1 MFSVTRLSYN
11 RLMAEASYL
20 TNQFLIALPGMGDG
34 NFSRTVTYICQH
46 SEHEGAMGIVLNR
59 PSELQL
65 CDVFNHMDIQQQ
77 NTSIAGQTVY
87 IGGPVQEE
95 RGFVLH
101 TPPANWD
108 SSMPVSEQ
116 ISVTTSR
123 DVLQAM
129 AQGKGPEETFVAL
142 GYAGWGPGQLEQE
155 LHQDTWLSGP
165 ADADIIF
172 KLPSDQRWEAA
183 AAVLGVDLN
192 LINTAAGHA

>member
-1 MFSVTRLSYN
+1 
-11 RLMAEASYL
+11 
-20 TNQFLIALPGMGDG
+20 MGDS

-46 SEHEGAMGIVLNR
+46 SEHEGAMGIILNR

-65 CDVFNHMDIQQQ
+65 CDVFNHMNIEQQD
-77 NTSIAGQTVY
+77 AGNAEQVVY

-101 TPPANWD
+101 TQPARWD

-123 DVLQAM
+123 DILEAM
-129 AQGKGPEETFVAL
+129 AHGEGPEETFIAL
-142 GYAGWGPGQLEQE
+142 GYAGWGLGQLEQE
-155 LHQDTWLSGP
+155 LQQDTWLSGP

-172 KLPSDQRWEAA
+172 RLPSEQRWEAA
-183 AAVLGVDLN
+183 AALLGVDLN
-192 LINTAAGHA
+192 LINTTAGHA

>member
-1 MFSVTRLSYN
+1 
-11 RLMAEASYL
+11 
-20 TNQFLIALPGMGDG
+20 MGDG

-46 SEHEGAMGIVLNR
+46 SEREGAMGIVLNR
-59 PSELQL
+59 PSELRL
-65 CDVFNHMDIQQQ
+65 ADVFNHMDIQQQ
-77 NTSIAGQTVY
+77 DAGAAEQVVY

-123 DVLQAM
+123 DILQAM
-129 AQGKGPEETFVAL
+129 ARGEGPIKTFVAL

-155 LHQDTWLSGP
+155 LQQDTWLSGP

-172 KLPSDQRWEAA
+172 NRPPEKRWEAA
-183 AAVLGVDLN
+183 AALLGIDLN
-192 LINTAAGHA
+192 LINTTAGHA

>member
-1 MFSVTRLSYN
+1 
-11 RLMAEASYL
+11 MAEASYL

-65 CDVFNHMDIQQQ
+65 CDVFNHMDIKQQDAG
-77 NTSIAGQTVY
+77 IAEQTVY

-101 TPPANWD
+101 TPPASWD

-155 LHQDTWLSGP
+155 LQQDTWLSGP
-165 ADADIIF
+165 ADPDIIF

>member
-1 MFSVTRLSYN
+1 
-11 RLMAEASYL
+11 MAEQSCL
-20 TNQFLIALPGMGDG
+20 SNHFLIALPGMGDA

-46 SEHEGAMGIVLNR
+46 SESEGAMGIVLNR

-77 NTSIAGQTVY
+77 EPGTADQTVY

-108 SSMPVSEQ
+108 SSMPVTEQ

-123 DVLQAM
+123 DILLAM
-129 AQGKGPEETFVAL
+129 AQGKGPEKTFVAL
-142 GYAGWGPGQLEQE
+142 GYAGWGPGQLERE
-155 LHQDTWLSGP
+155 LQQDTWLSGP

-172 KLPSDQRWEAA
+172 DLPSERRWEAA
-183 AAVLGVDLN
+183 AAVLGIDLN
-192 LINTAAGHA
+192 LINTTAGHA

>member
-1 MFSVTRLSYN
+1 
-11 RLMAEASYL
+11 MAEASYL

-65 CDVFNHMDIQQQ
+65 CDVFNHMDIKQQD
-77 NTSIAGQTVY
+77 TSIAEQTVY

-116 ISVTTSR
+116 ISITTSR

-155 LHQDTWLSGP
+155 LQQDTWLSGP
-165 ADADIIF
+165 ADPDIIF
-172 KLPSDQRWEAA
+172 KLPADQRWEAA